1 MKKNNGIIIKAE
13 NSERIQKLLKENEG
27 PARVRK
33 GSVEDILEAVEEIKR
48 HTGLSEYQLRGSRYR
63 VNSSPAR
70 IASAYLKK
78 GMPLSTYYEIAFENG
93 KAYLVDI
100 YRDAARG
107 RRVEGQ
113 LSENARTSL
122 LTQAREW

>member
-13 NSERIQKLLKENEG
+13 NSERIQKLLRENEG

-63 VNSSPAR
+63 VNSSPAK
-70 IASAYLKK
+70 IAQSYIRK
-78 GMPLSTYYEIAFENG
+78 GIPMATYYEIVFENS
-93 KAYLVDI
+93 KAYLVDV

-113 LSENARTSL
+113 LSENAKTSL